1 MMKKVSVLL
10 LALLMSLVSMAQ
22 TAEECY
28 ENGKKS
34 YESKDY
40 ANAYKWFKRAADQ
53 GNAKGQNGLAVLY
66 KNGYGVTKDIVEAV
80 KLYQKAAE
88 QGFDKAQYNLAEL
101 YYDGEGVSKDYVEA
115 AKWYQKAA
123 EQGHIKAQNL
133 LGYCYEVG
141 QGVSQNYTESLK
153 WYKKSADQG
162 NSTAQCNVG
171 LMYANGRGVEKDY
184 AEAAKWYRKSA
195 EQGYARAQNLL
206 GYCYEVGQGVS
217 QDYTESLK
225 WYKKS
230 ADQGNST
237 AQCNVG
243 LMYANGRGVEKD
255 YAEAAKWYLKSGEQG
270 YARAQDNL
278 GCLYRD
284 GKGVA
289 KDYNEALKWYR
300 KAAEQNYATGQA
312 NLGYMYEYG
321 YGVDKDYAEALK
333 WYRKS
338 AEQNYSWSQDKMGD
352 MYYNGRG
359 TEKDDAEAVKWYQKA
374 ADNGNRGAKT
384 SLGWMYENGCGVAK
398 DLTMAVK
405 LYREAADM
413 GSASAQRN
421 LGILY
426 EKGVGVTQDYNEAEK
441 WFKKALETNPNY
453 QKVKDDL
460 ARLEKKKNPSK
471 SDNEESED
479 KRLFNIGV
487 DYFLGRNGVAQDYA
501 QALTYFR
508 QAAEMGMAAAQFN
521 VGFFYENGHGVSQN
535 CQEAVKWYKKA
546 AEQENEESFVN
557 LGTIYQHGRP
567 GVLIDKAEAIKWYL
581 KIVTN
586 PDTRI
591 DPTTIAGVQNNLGSL
606 YLNQKNYV
614 DALKWYRK
622 AAEQGQR
629 DAQYNLGIMYDQGW
643 GVTKDEIEAVKWFMK
658 AATQGHAGAQYNLG
672 CAYRDGKGVRQN
684 FVEANKWYLKAA
696 EQGHAEAQNSI
707 GISYLRGRGDFAKDS
722 QKAIEWLQKAAVQG
736 DVNGMSNI
744 GTIYMDGDGV
754 KRDLDKAEE
763 WYKKALNADPDSDIK
778 ESLERLER
786 NRNAGTMTVSVTV
799 NMENST
805 EEGGTSNKETLLP
818 LLEIVSNSL
827 SFVDPSG
834 ANAVKANG
842 KYKLKFQVKNTGKGV
857 AKDCWVNV
865 STEGDRRNITVE
877 QTKIDVIKVGEV
889 KTVEVIVNSSQDIC
903 NGQLVFGVEVCGS
916 DGLRSNE
923 QYLAVSTRG
932 TDFPMVM
939 ITDYSLTAASGKV
952 LKKKEPFDLQ
962 LILQNVDLGQ
972 AEDISVEIELPSKV
986 LMLDGEQSESC
997 PKLEGGEAKSLVYSL
1012 IVRNDYTDPII
1023 PITVHLKEKTGRYAK
1038 DRTISLTLDQS
1049 FASAKLSTKNFKDG
1063 RGFDMAKNTSDV
1075 DKDIPTASRTQE
1087 KTFALII
1094 ANENYEEVDP
1104 VPFASNDGAIFKT
1117 YCRQTLG
1124 IPEDNIHIISDASLG
1139 KMRRQVEWMQ
1149 EVAQAY
1155 SNEARFIFYY
1165 AGHGI
1170 PDEKDKTAYLLPVDG
1185 FSRDL
1190 KTAYA
1195 LDELYAS
1202 LAKYPSKSVTVFLD
1216 ACFSGAKREGSMLT
1230 SARGVAIKVKH
1241 YVPEGNIVVFSASQG
1256 DETAYPYDDQQHGMF
1271 TYYLLKKLKE
1281 SSNNLTM
1288 GELADY
1294 VTEQVM
1300 QQSLKRNGKM
1310 QTPTILS
1317 STAFGDNWKEMRIK

>member
-289 KDYNEALKWYR
+289 KDYNEALKWFR
-300 KAAEQNYATGQA
+300 KAAEQNHATGQA

-359 TEKDDAEAVKWYQKA
+359 IEKDDAEAVKWYQKA

-479 KRLFNIGV
+479 IKLFDKGV
-487 DYFLGRNGVAQDYA
+487 DYYIGRNGVAQDYA
-501 QALTYFR
+501 QAMNYFR
-508 QAAEMGMAAAQFN
+508 QAAEMGLSAAQHN
-521 VGFFYENGHGVSQN
+521 VGFMYEKGLGVTRN
-535 CQEAVKWYKKA
+535 CPEAVKWYLKA
-546 AEQENEESFVN
+546 AEQGYEDSQAE
-557 LGTIYQHGRP
+557 LGEIYDEGRP
-567 GVLIDKAEAIKWYL
+567 GIPQDNEEAIKWYSKVANNPKSHL
-581 KIVTN
+581 KSTQIASILHN
-586 PDTRI
+586 MG
-591 DPTTIAGVQNNLGSL
+591 TIYYEKQD
-606 YLNQKNYV
+606 YPE
-614 DALKWYRK
+614 ALKWYRK
-622 AAEQGQR
+622 AAELGYVGSQN
-629 DAQYNLGIMYDQGW
+629 NLGIMYENGQG
-643 GVTKDEIEAVKWFMK
+643 VVKDEVEAIKWYRK
-658 AATQGHAGAQYNLG
+658 AAEQGSDIAQFNLG
-672 CAYRDGKGVRQN
+672 IIYRDGDGDKHD
-684 FVEANKWYLKAA
+684 FVEANKWFLKAA
-696 EQGHAEAQNSI
+696 EQGNAEAQTSI
-707 GISYLRGRGDFAKDS
+707 GVSYLRGRGGFAKDS
-722 QKAIEWLQKAAVQG
+722 QKAIEWLQKAAAQG
-736 DVNGMSNI
+736 DVNGMNNI

-763 WYKKALNADPDSDIK
+763 WYKKALTADPNSEVVK
-778 ESLERLER
+778 ENLEILERKR
-786 NRNAGTMTVSVTV
+786 KAGTMTVSVTV
-799 NMENST
+799 NPNAKPVLEFVENS
-805 EEGGTSNKETLLP
+805 
-818 LLEIVSNSL
+818 I
-827 SFVDPSG
+827 SFFDPTG
-834 ANAVKANG
+834 ENTIKAGG
-842 KYKLKFQVKNTGKGV
+842 KYNIRFQV
-857 AKDCWVNV
+857 
-865 STEGDRRNITVE
+865 RNIGDAVAEKCYVE
-877 QTKIDVIKVGEV
+877 VNRSGNADVVTIDTPTLETIKPGET
-889 KTVEVIVNSSQDIC
+889 KTVEIPVIAKELVS
-903 NGQLVFGVEVCGS
+903 NGEVEFAIQAKAS
-916 DGLRSNE
+916 KGLRTGE
-923 QYLAVSTRG
+923 QYILVPTRG
-932 TDFPMVM
+932 IDEPMVR

-962 LILQNVDLGQ
+962 LILQNTDLGQ
-972 AEDISVEIELPSKV
+972 ADDVSVELELPGKV
-986 LMLDGEQSESC
+986 LLLDGNENESFQ
-997 PKLEGGEAKSLVYSL
+997 KLEGGEAKSLVYSL
-1012 IVRNDYTDPII
+1012 IVRNDYIAPII

-1049 FASAKLSTKNFKDG
+1049 FASTKLSTKNFVDG
-1063 RGFDMAKNTSDV
+1063 RGFDMTIGTSDV
-1075 DKDIPTASRTQE
+1075 DKDIPTASRTQD

-1117 YCRQTLG
+1117 YCQQTLG
-1124 IPEDNIHIISDASLG
+1124 IPEDNIHIISDATLG
-1139 KMRRQVEWMQ
+1139 KMRRQTEWLQ
-1149 EVAQAY
+1149 ETMEAY
-1155 SNEARFIFYY
+1155 RGDARVILYY

-1170 PDEKDKTAYLLPVDG
+1170 PDEKNKTAYLLPVDG
-1185 FSRDL
+1185 FGRDV
-1190 KTAYA
+1190 KTAYP
-1195 LDELYAS
+1195 LEELFAS
-1202 LAKYPSKSVTVFLD
+1202 LAKQPSKSVTVFLD

-1230 SARGVAIKVKH
+1230 SARGVAIKVKQSA
-1241 YVPEGNIVVFSASQG
+1241 PEGNLVVFSASQG

-1281 SSNNLTM
+1281 SANNLTL

-1300 QQSLKRNGKM
+1300 QQSMKQNGKM
-1310 QTPTILS
+1310 QTPTVLS
-1317 STAFGDNWKEMRIK
+1317 STALNNSWKEIKLK